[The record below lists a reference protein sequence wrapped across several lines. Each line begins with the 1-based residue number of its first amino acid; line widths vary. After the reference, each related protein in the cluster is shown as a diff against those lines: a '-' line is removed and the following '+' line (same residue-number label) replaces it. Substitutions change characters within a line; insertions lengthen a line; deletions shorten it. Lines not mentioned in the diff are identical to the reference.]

1 MKVALEIERE
11 RARGISLVSLRAQS
25 GRRGIPALFGT
36 FRKVASGALFVR
48 PSELPRKGLSKRR
61 ISLTGL
67 SLRVLHPIL
76 ATFTS
81 TIHHILT
88 FVLSLCSIAAPPYLY
103 GSDRNNAFVSQLTP
117 SIQRWI
123 QEQESLEKTYAG
135 LSKEREGRRKEEER
149 AAIRGTNVSRRRGP
163 EGGKSLQRKS
173 MQYPVQCVP
182 FTAVKN
188 KSNSSCSLFYPERI
202 ARNLWERPYGPDGK
216 ITFLF
221 FSARQVPSMA
231 DRQDREKQRPPL
243 EGS

>member
-67 SLRVLHPIL
+67 SLRVLHPNL

-163 EGGKSLQRKS
+163 EVEEVSSTHKQLKLPRTMCPLYRRQKQKQFFLLPVLSRADCAKSVGKT
-173 MQYPVQCVP
+173 VW
-182 FTAVKN
+182 A
-188 KSNSSCSLFYPERI
+188 
-202 ARNLWERPYGPDGK
+202 
-216 ITFLF
+216 
-221 FSARQVPSMA
+221 
-231 DRQDREKQRPPL
+231 
-243 EGS
+243 